1 MRSHIL
7 NYKEIQPDIAQTLLI
22 SSLHAD
28 DFNTGVNKKAHFILV
43 NLNSKI
49 ELFDTKLENQ
59 VY

>member
-7 NYKEIQPDIAQTLLI
+7 NYKEIQPDIGQTLLI

-28 DFNTGVNKKAHFILV
+28 DFNTGANKKAHFILV

-49 ELFDTKLENQ
+49 ELFNIKLENQ